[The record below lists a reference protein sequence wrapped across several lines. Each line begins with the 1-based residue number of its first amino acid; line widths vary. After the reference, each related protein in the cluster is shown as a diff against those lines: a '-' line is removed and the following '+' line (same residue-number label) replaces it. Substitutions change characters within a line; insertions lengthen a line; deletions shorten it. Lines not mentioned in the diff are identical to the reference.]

1 MAINQL
7 GELKIKVH
15 LPLKCSGQML
25 TNPDKVVDVE
35 PAKPLS
41 GETFNGLLHLD
52 LQEKKEIELK
62 LWGFKLDLGGR

>member
-1 MAINQL
+1 
-7 GELKIKVH
+7 
-15 LPLKCSGQML
+15 ML